1 MSEIVTEE
9 TGSTV
14 YMTGPAGIAVDTTNL
29 FERADIVLIL
39 STVGI
44 ILILLIV
51 IYRSPLL
58 ALIPLLAA
66 GIVYQVV
73 NQLLGIVG
81 ANGLDLA
88 SQSLSIMS
96 ILLFA
101 ATIDYSLFV
110 FSRYKEELKN
120 YETKF
125 DAMKYA
131 MRETGIPVFFA
142 GGTVLVQLCLSL
154 CLPLSH

>member
-1 MSEIVTEE
+1 METSDLEESLAQVSEIVTEE

-66 GIVYQVV
+66 AIVYQVV
-73 NQLLGIVG
+73 NQLLGIIG

-96 ILLFA
+96 IF
-101 ATIDYSLFV
+101 
-110 FSRYKEELKN
+110 
-120 YETKF
+120 
-125 DAMKYA
+125 
-131 MRETGIPVFFA
+131 
-142 GGTVLVQLCLSL
+142 
-154 CLPLSH
+154 CLPQQSIIHCLYFLVTEKS

>member
-1 MSEIVTEE
+1 TTVIRISFITNLETSDLEESLDQVREIVAEE

-14 YMTGPAGIAVDTTNL
+14 YITGPAGIAVDTTNL

-73 NQLLGIVG
+73 NQLLGILG

-96 ILLFA
+96 ISSFA
-101 ATIDYSLFV
+101 A
-110 FSRYKEELKN
+110 
-120 YETKF
+120 
-125 DAMKYA
+125 
-131 MRETGIPVFFA
+131 
-142 GGTVLVQLCLSL
+142 
-154 CLPLSH
+154 